1 MALNTWGLG
10 SQGLLESSA
19 RVGKVGK
26 WTVLR
31 RPNFEA
37 PKAHF
42 LFEKNGGGKRLY
54 IPNNNWVV
62 AT

>member
-1 MALNTWGLG
+1 
-10 SQGLLESSA
+10 
-19 RVGKVGK
+19 
-26 WTVLR
+26 VLR

-54 IPNNNWVV
+54 NPTKLGGGNLNIFNFHPENWG
-62 AT
+62 